1 MLRIGKIDYTNTL
14 PVFHYFHVED
24 FAGEVTMI
32 PQVPAVLNRAMR
44 EGKVD
49 LGPISSFAYG
59 ENYGKY
65 LLLPDLS
72 VSALGPVGSI
82 FLFTKAPLE
91 SYGRMRVALTS
102 TSATSV
108 NLLKI
113 LFHFFL
119 RTEVEYETMEPEL
132 EEMLVDHDGA
142 LLIGD
147 DALRAGWGSH
157 PYQVYDLGDLWHR
170 FTGKWMTFAVWA
182 VREEAYLENPS
193 LLERVYGAFLASKE
207 RSRRE
212 IDPIIRTAQE
222 RAGGSEEAWR
232 RYFAGLSHELEA
244 PQLDGLST
252 YYDFAVQLGLLP
264 VQPEM
269 RLVSHLSYHR

>member
-1 MLRIGKIDYTNTL
+1 MLKIGKIDYTNTF
-14 PVFHYFHVED
+14 PVFHYFPMEQ
-24 FAGEVTMI
+24 FAGEVEMI
-32 PQVPAVLNRAMR
+32 PQVPAVLNKAMR
-44 EGKVD
+44 EGRVD

-59 ENYGKY
+59 ENDTRY

-82 FLFTKAPLE
+82 FLFTKKPLDG
-91 SYGRMRVALTS
+91 YRRMRVALTN

-119 RTEVEYETMEPEL
+119 HLEVEYETTPPNL
-132 EEMLVDHDGA
+132 TEMMREHDGA

-147 DALRAGWGSH
+147 DALRAVWGDY
-157 PYQVYDLGDLWHR
+157 PYHHYDLGELWHR

-182 VREEAYLENPS
+182 VREEAYEENPS
-193 LLERVYGAFLASKE
+193 LLNRVYHAFLSGKE

-212 IDPIIRTAQE
+212 LLPIIRTAQE
-222 RAGGSEEAWR
+222 RAGGSEEDWR
-232 RYFAGLSHELEA
+232 RYFAGLSHDLG
-244 PQLDGLST
+244 PSQIDGLET
-252 YYDFAVQLGLLP
+252 YYDYALRLGLLSHRP
-264 VQPEM
+264 VI
-269 RLVSHLSYHR
+269 RLVPALHAL